1 MLNGYTHEQ
10 DGWVI
15 NIQSTSWKDAPSKG
29 HNVNINDLQ
38 TTFERSCGW
47 VTSHKAPAFLCG
59 RRKAKEASWH
69 CWKSC
74 KSLALQSLAN
84 LSRPK
89 VLLISRVAPKNSCLK
104 CQILIYFSCVTLG
117 IFGFRNRSPLPHY
130 VDVFRFQQVI
140 FYILNC
146 LRKTGLLFK
155 QICCKTLLYIVK
167 RQP

>member
-1 MLNGYTHEQ
+1 MGHKSQGTCIPLWQAQGK
-10 DGWVI
+10 G
-15 NIQSTSWKDAPSKG
+15 SKLALLE
-29 HNVNINDLQ
+29 ILQ
-38 TTFERSCGW
+38 ISRLTKF
-47 VTSHKAPAFLCG
+47 
-59 RRKAKEASWH
+59 
-69 CWKSC
+69 C

-89 VLLISRVAPKNSCLK
+89 ILLISRVAPKNSCLK

-140 FYILNC
+140 FYILSC
-146 LRKTGLLFK
+146 LRKTGLLIK
-155 QICCKTLLYIVK
+155 QICSKTLLCIVK